1 MLHIK
6 TKLTRKQIGDGV
18 RIPNPRVKAALG
30 HLTDQ
35 NRIKHVDGSGVTTT
49 YEIIGSPLNRDLT
62 RPYSSSLTSGLP
74 SAIVRPRR
82 SRRYPSIAFLTLS
95 FSKPLRI
102 A

>member
-49 YEIIGSPLNRDLT
+49 YEL
-62 RPYSSSLTSGLP
+62 
-74 SAIVRPRR
+74 
-82 SRRYPSIAFLTLS
+82 IAVH
-95 FSKPLRI
+95 
-102 A
+102 